1 MTLATVQTFIPTWSE
16 LHRGTGILP
25 VSAASIQPFIPTW
38 SELHPFAAELWLT
51 AAIVAVLLAPFFTRR
66 PNFPCALI
74 ALGGLVAALCWHLS
88 IGAQPAGPRI
98 ATMLV
103 SDPASFFW
111 KSLLLL
117 FTIGI
122 VLMWF
127 ATIGSSLHEGDGP
140 EFFSLLL
147 GATLG
152 MSLMASA
159 SNLITIFMSI
169 ELASLPSYVL
179 AGFRKTRRAGAE
191 ASLKYV
197 LFGAATS
204 SIMIYGLSI
213 LYGLYGTLNIYDLAP
228 KIIATTTAG
237 GALLAVA
244 LSAIFVGIGFK
255 IAAAPFHFWCP
266 DVFEGAGIDVA
277 AFLSVASKGA
287 GLLLLMRLLAAIA
300 EPPSVSRVADI
311 AALLGI
317 LGAVTSTVG
326 NTAAFVQ
333 TNVKRLLAY
342 SSIAHAGYM
351 LTAAALVIRGNNTA
365 APGAVLFYLAVYL
378 FMNLGAFTVA
388 GVVLRQ
394 TESEQLSAF
403 AGLGRRSPLLAF
415 CMAAFLLSL
424 IGLPPLAGFLAKLNI
439 MYVLA
444 DAGGWWWALVV
455 AVGLNTVFS
464 LYYYVRILKVMY
476 IDPSDAPPF
485 AAHPLG
491 TAIAATCAIL
501 LLLML
506 IVYGPIGALTATYAR
521 FYTP

>member
-1 MTLATVQTFIPTWSE
+1 MTLATVQPFIPNWSE
-16 LHRGTGILP
+16 LR
-25 VSAASIQPFIPTW
+25 
-38 SELHPFAAELWLT
+38 PFASELWLV
-51 AAIVAVLLAPFFTRR
+51 ASIVAVLLAPFFTRR

-74 ALGGLVAALCWHLS
+74 ALGGLVVALVWHLS
-88 IGAQPAGPRI
+88 IGPQLASPRI
-98 ATMLV
+98 ATMIV

-111 KSLLLL
+111 KALLLI

-127 ATIGSSLHEGDGP
+127 ATIGSSLREGDGP

-179 AGFRKTRRAGAE
+179 AGFRKTRRSGAE

-228 KIIATTTAG
+228 KIINTASG

-255 IAAAPFHFWCP
+255 IAAVPFHFWCP
-266 DVFEGAGIDVA
+266 DVFEGAGVDVA

-287 GLLLLMRLLAAIA
+287 GVLLLMRLLAAIA
-300 EPPSVSRVADI
+300 QAPSASRVAYI

-317 LGAVTSTVG
+317 LGTVTSTVG
-326 NTAAFVQ
+326 NTAAFMQ
-333 TNVKRLLAY
+333 TNIKRLLAY

-351 LTAAALVIRGNNTA
+351 LSAAALLVRGNSTA
-365 APGAVLFYLAVYL
+365 ALTAVLFYLAVYL

-388 GVVLRQ
+388 GVVLKQ
-394 TESEQLSAF
+394 TQSEHLSAF
-403 AGLGRRSPLLAF
+403 AGLGRRSPILAF

-444 DAGGWWWALVV
+444 AAGGWWWALVA
-455 AVGLNTVFS
+455 AVGLNTVLS
-464 LYYYVRILKVMY
+464 LYYYARILKVMY
-476 IDPSDAPPF
+476 IDSTDALTF
-485 AAHPLG
+485 ALHPLG
-491 TAIAATCAIL
+491 AALSATCAIL
-501 LLLML
+501 LLVML
-506 IVYGPIGALTATYAR
+506 IAYGSVGALTTTYAK
-521 FYTP
+521 FYVP